1 MRYTRISRIESR
13 FEYQKHSVLNQIK
26 FKFILKAK
34 SGTSLRAATAI
45 SSAKN
50 RPLSFPIKPSDVN
63 QLGFEN

>member
-1 MRYTRISRIESR
+1 
-13 FEYQKHSVLNQIK
+13 VLNQIK

-50 RPLSFPIKPSDVN
+50 RPLSLPIKPSDVN